1 MLTSL
6 HIENVAVIKT
16 LDLDFSK
23 GFTVLTGETG
33 AGKSIILGSVRMLLG
48 ARTDRDS
55 IRTGEEK
62 ATVEGLFSE
71 IDDRSR
77 ALLNESGIAPDEN
90 GELLL
95 LRTLTAEG
103 RNTCKINGRAVPL
116 STLKAAGQILIGI
129 HGQHDTQLLLSEDT
143 HRVLLDRYG
152 RCEEAFLA
160 YREAYSESV
169 RLKSRLEELLRE
181 EQFRSERIKK
191 YKTAVKEIAAANL
204 KPDEEELLEQRKKI
218 LRDGEKLRKQ
228 AKIVYRALYKNEKG
242 GSAYDLLEIAQT
254 ALEQLSEVL
263 PESEE
268 YISRLTGFRLEMEEI
283 AKSAGEVARIAD
295 GNPAE
300 ELNRIED
307 RLDLVKA
314 LKKKYGSTIEEILAY
329 EAEAKNQLIEL
340 SGREE
345 ELRLLKE
352 RLEKAVLLSREKGE
366 VLSNYRKKA
375 AQQLE
380 KAVNDQLRYLDLEK
394 VVFLVQSEKEY
405 TENGVPKL
413 TPSGMDD
420 ISFLISSNPG
430 EPPKPIADIASG
442 GELSRIMLALKVALA
457 DKESTPSLI
466 FDEIDT
472 GISGKT
478 SQKIGMKL
486 REISAYTQVF
496 CVTHSAQVA
505 ACGHHHFKIYK
516 YEVDGRNRT
525 AVEELGE
532 ADRIEELARIMGGI
546 HTSDTVR
553 AGARE
558 LLAEGQRC

>member
-152 RCEEAFLA
+152 RCEEAFSA

-169 RLKSRLEELLRE
+169 RLKSRLEELLKE
-181 EQFRSERIKK
+181 ERFRSERIKE

-218 LRDGEKLRKQ
+218 LRDGEKLRKL
-228 AKIVYRALYKNEKG
+228 AKIAYRSLYTNV
-242 GSAYDLLEIAQT
+242 LIC
-254 ALEQLSEVL
+254 LS
-263 PESEE
+263 
-268 YISRLTGFRLEMEEI
+268 
-283 AKSAGEVARIAD
+283 
-295 GNPAE
+295 
-300 ELNRIED
+300 
-307 RLDLVKA
+307 
-314 LKKKYGSTIEEILAY
+314 
-329 EAEAKNQLIEL
+329 Q
-340 SGREE
+340 
-345 ELRLLKE
+345 
-352 RLEKAVLLSREKGE
+352 
-366 VLSNYRKKA
+366 
-375 AQQLE
+375 
-380 KAVNDQLRYLDLEK
+380 RY
-394 VVFLVQSEKEY
+394 F
-405 TENGVPKL
+405 T
-413 TPSGMDD
+413 
-420 ISFLISSNPG
+420 
-430 EPPKPIADIASG
+430 
-442 GELSRIMLALKVALA
+442 
-457 DKESTPSLI
+457 
-466 FDEIDT
+466 
-472 GISGKT
+472 
-478 SQKIGMKL
+478 
-486 REISAYTQVF
+486 
-496 CVTHSAQVA
+496 
-505 ACGHHHFKIYK
+505 
-516 YEVDGRNRT
+516 
-525 AVEELGE
+525 
-532 ADRIEELARIMGGI
+532 
-546 HTSDTVR
+546 
-553 AGARE
+553 
-558 LLAEGQRC
+558 